1 MKYFNIQSSPEGQ
14 YFNLTGDEGVR
25 RIICNSTAA
34 QTSRLEVNGNV
45 IGSFNNSNDFEL
57 TFESYYGYPKLSDF
71 SIFQFG
77 FGSILVDTVPY
88 NPISHDYFEEGVVSW

>member
-1 MKYFNIQSSPEGQ
+1 MKYFNMQTNEKGE

-25 RIICNSTAA
+25 RIICSSTDA

-45 IGSFNNSNDFEL
+45 IGCFNSSNNFEL

-77 FGSILVDTVPY
+77 FGCVLVDTVPY
-88 NPISHDYFEEGVVSW
+88 NPISHDYFEEGFES